1 MLFNLRYLIFWL
13 FLKRVLKE
21 MCQLARE
28 KWIKER
34 YLITAIDASLSLQE
48 ASPVSTR
55 PAWEPLH
62 SLPHS
67 ISRSE
72 GTECP
77 QIIARRLERARDKGN
92 HEKYESARCI
102 LLQCL
107 FLIIKNMKPSIGF
120 KMPACIYKWHVI
132 PPFTLSL
139 TLSQQT
145 SFVLLTSAAFVRTAR
160 QDKRKL
166 SSPPGGKD
174 YCPRTSP
181 HMYALHAPDNP
192 NIRKPNL
199 TASTV
204 SWEYWTHW
212 MEFLAALTNFCLQ
225 MIDFRKREIGS
236 QPSALSPSF
245 SPSLS
250 PSRAI
255 EPFPQTQVLRVDE
268 FAHKYRKLR

>member
-1 MLFNLRYLIFWL
+1 M
-13 FLKRVLKE
+13 
-21 MCQLARE
+21 
-28 KWIKER
+28 
-34 YLITAIDASLSLQE
+34 
-48 ASPVSTR
+48 STR
-55 PAWEPLH
+55 PAWEQSH

-120 KMPACIYKWHVI
+120 KMPACIYKWRVI
-132 PPFTLSL
+132 TPFTLSL

-181 HMYALHAPDNP
+181 HMYALHAPDIRISANP
-192 NIRKPNL
+192 ILLPARYPENTEL
-199 TASTV
+199 TEWSSWRLWQTSAYKWLILGSERLEV
-204 SWEYWTHW
+204 SPPPYLLPSPPPSPPPGQLNH
-212 MEFLAALTNFCLQ
+212 FL
-225 MIDFRKREIGS
+225 
-236 QPSALSPSF
+236 
-245 SPSLS
+245 
-250 PSRAI
+250 
-255 EPFPQTQVLRVDE
+255 
-268 FAHKYRKLR
+268 KLRFFVLMNLHTNIENWDREKSICKYIDRKNER